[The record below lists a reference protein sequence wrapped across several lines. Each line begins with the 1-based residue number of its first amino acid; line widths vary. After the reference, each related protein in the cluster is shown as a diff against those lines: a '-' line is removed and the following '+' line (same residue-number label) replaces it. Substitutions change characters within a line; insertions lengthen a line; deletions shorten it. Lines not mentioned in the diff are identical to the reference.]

1 MMRSSRGQG
10 ISEAVGFILI
20 LAVVIVVVSLY
31 LVYLMP
37 AMGREDEIAQMASVK
52 ERFTEFKLNI
62 DALWTSRR
70 CTSEYGPALSL
81 GSGEATGILSY
92 FPFFSPPRA
101 GAVLALNQRA
111 ESITIISDSYLL
123 VDSGGYNESRLINN
137 TPLTLP
143 VNNTPAHFY
152 IAVSTTDLRTERGVL
167 VDAPSVDVWVNIT
180 PVYHSVDLVNLTL
193 NESHYVTS
201 FSNYTD
207 YRLTGTDVTVTTN
220 FGGKQVIT
228 SLPVYRNISP
238 STFYTVDL
246 VNPVYG
252 LSSLFLSPQ
261 SLSLQASHASGITA
275 LYDVRYGFVPNV
287 TNFSTPRALGAIEY
301 RSNNLFY
308 TPQTYY
314 YQLGGVFLEQPD
326 GSTSEVPPDV
336 SILMVNGSPRVSVG
350 EILIWGG
357 IATVNVSGSGPIT
370 LTSAVTDINSAP
382 LPPGNNTRW
391 VNLSILAAS
400 ADAARMW
407 NKTFAD
413 LASQGGLSSSA
424 YKTGT
429 AGNVAFLNVT
439 GDPQLYDIQLSL
451 TEVNVSADFVNEYS
465 PGGISRAWRGVPGY
479 VPPTP
484 P

>member
-1 MMRSSRGQG
+1 
-10 ISEAVGFILI
+10 
-20 LAVVIVVVSLY
+20 
-31 LVYLMP
+31 
-37 AMGREDEIAQMASVK
+37 
-52 ERFTEFKLNI
+52 
-62 DALWTSRR
+62 
-70 CTSEYGPALSL
+70 
-81 GSGEATGILSY
+81 
-92 FPFFSPPRA
+92 
-101 GAVLALNQRA
+101 
-111 ESITIISDSYLL
+111 
-123 VDSGGYNESRLINN
+123 
-137 TPLTLP
+137 
-143 VNNTPAHFY
+143 
-152 IAVSTTDLRTERGVL
+152 
-167 VDAPSVDVWVNIT
+167 
-180 PVYHSVDLVNLTL
+180 
-193 NESHYVTS
+193 
-201 FSNYTD
+201 
-207 YRLTGTDVTVTTN
+207 
-220 FGGKQVIT
+220 
-228 SLPVYRNISP
+228 
-238 STFYTVDL
+238 
-246 VNPVYG
+246 
-252 LSSLFLSPQ
+252 
-261 SLSLQASHASGITA
+261 
-275 LYDVRYGFVPNV
+275 
-287 TNFSTPRALGAIEY
+287 
-301 RSNNLFY
+301 
-308 TPQTYY
+308 
-314 YQLGGVFLEQPD
+314 
-326 GSTSEVPPDV
+326 
-336 SILMVNGSPRVSVG
+336 VG